1 MKPLALY
8 EICFLSFMSALVYV
22 FKTYFKTPIGLSG
35 HNGLVWVI
43 PFIIGVGVIRKF
55 GCASYIGL
63 LSGLLIGTIGMS
75 DEGIFKL
82 FEWVALGFTIDVAAS
97 LFKGHMG
104 NPAIGFAVGAFGNL
118 AKGFVNFSLG
128 IYLTPAAHILV
139 LGLAPA
145 LASHLVFGGAGGII
159 SAIILN
165 RIQHIKFPNQQQTNK
180 NRKADKLPQKNR
192 TRFAYSI
199 LSRARWSVSSL
210 LLRLL
215 FVVGFH

>member
-1 MKPLALY
+1 
-8 EICFLSFMSALVYV
+8 MSALVYV

-35 HNGLVWVI
+35 HNGLFWVI
-43 PFIIGVGVIRKF
+43 PFIIGVGVVRKF

-82 FEWVALGFTIDVAAS
+82 FEWVALGVSIDVAAF

-104 NPAIGFAVGAFGNL
+104 NLAVGFVVGALGNL

-145 LASHLVFGGAGGII
+145 LTSHLIFGGIGGII

-165 RIQHIKFPNQQQTNK
+165 RIQHIKFPNQQQVDQKTAK
-180 NRKADKLPQKNR
+180 PTTSTKA
-192 TRFAYSI
+192 
-199 LSRARWSVSSL
+199 SL
-210 LLRLL
+210 DQPFLLE
-215 FVVGFH
+215 